1 MYSHKGRAFSNI
13 NIRFCFPAFR
23 NFIILCI
30 IDKIISC
37 MLKIGIIGLGDI
49 AQKAYL
55 PILCSKDLEIHL
67 FTRNQE
73 SLARI
78 GRQYRI
84 SNLHSSLESILR
96 SGINGAFVHT
106 ATESHE
112 SIIVQLLMH
121 NIHVYVDKPI
131 TYDYASSK
139 RLLDL
144 AEKRGLNLMAGFNRR
159 YAPAYQELKRIE
171 NPNMIILQKNR
182 HSLPGDIRTF
192 VFDDFIHVIDTMRYL
207 FAVPIKEILV
217 SGMKRDGLLIH
228 AVLQLIAENGATAI
242 GIMNRDSGT
251 LEEKVEVFSSEVKK
265 TVVNMTNLSTMRQKT
280 EISSGINDWE
290 STLSKRGFENI
301 IQDFLQVLEKGTNPQ
316 FSMQDALL
324 THEMCENVVSQL
336 IIDN

>member
-1 MYSHKGRAFSNI
+1 
-13 NIRFCFPAFR
+13 
-23 NFIILCI
+23 
-30 IDKIISC
+30 

-55 PILCSKDLEIHL
+55 PVLSSKDLEIHL

-73 SLARI
+73 RLVQI

-84 SNLHSSLESILR
+84 TNIHTSLESILK
-96 SGINGAFVHT
+96 SGISGAFVHT
-106 ATESHE
+106 ATESHIN
-112 SIIVQLLMH
+112 IIQTLLMH

-131 TYDYASSK
+131 SYDYASSK
-139 RLLDL
+139 EMIDL
-144 AEKRGLNLMAGFNRR
+144 AISRSLNLMVGFNRR
-159 YAPAYQELKRIE
+159 YAPAYQELKQVV

-207 FAVPIKEILV
+207 FTLPVKEILV
-217 SGMKRDGLLIH
+217 RGMKRNGLLIH
-228 AVLQLIAENGATAI
+228 AIIQLIAENGSTAI

-251 LEEKVEVFSSEVKK
+251 LEEKIEVFSSEEKK
-265 TVVNMTNLSTMRQKT
+265 TVINMTDLSTMRQKT
-280 EISSGINDWE
+280 KTSAGVSDWE

-301 IQDFLQVLEKGTNPQ
+301 IRDFLYIIESGNKPQ

-324 THEMCENVVSQL
+324 THEMCEMVVNQL
-336 IIDN
+336 TIDS

>member
-1 MYSHKGRAFSNI
+1 
-13 NIRFCFPAFR
+13 
-23 NFIILCI
+23 
-30 IDKIISC
+30 

-55 PILCSKDLEIHL
+55 PVLSSKDLEIHL

-73 SLARI
+73 RLAQI
-78 GRQYRI
+78 GKQYRI
-84 SNLHSSLESILR
+84 NSLHPSLESILE
-96 SGINGAFVHT
+96 SGIKGAFVHT

-112 SIIVQLLMH
+112 SIIEQLLRH

-131 TYDYASSK
+131 TYDYASSRK
-139 RLLDL
+139 LIAL
-144 AEKRGLNLMAGFNRR
+144 AESRGLNLMVGFNRR
-159 YAPAYQELKRIE
+159 YAPAYRELKQVE

-207 FAVPIKEILV
+207 FTLPLKEVLV
-217 SGMKRDGLLIH
+217 RGMKRDGLLIH
-228 AVLQLIAENGATAI
+228 VVLQLIAENGSTAI

-251 LEEKVEVFSSEVKK
+251 LEEKVEVFSSQEKK

-290 STLSKRGFENI
+290 STLSKRGFEYM
-301 IQDFLQVLEKGTNPQ
+301 IQDFLQALENATKPQ

-324 THEMCENVVSQL
+324 THEMCENVVKQL
-336 IIDN
+336 IIDS

>member
-1 MYSHKGRAFSNI
+1 
-13 NIRFCFPAFR
+13 
-23 NFIILCI
+23 
-30 IDKIISC
+30 

-55 PILCSKDLEIHL
+55 PVLSGKDFEIHL

-73 SLARI
+73 RLVQI

-84 SNLHSSLESILR
+84 NNLHSSFESILE
-96 SGINGAFVHT
+96 SGIDGAFVHT

-112 SIIVQLLMH
+112 SIIEQLLRH

-131 TYDYASSK
+131 TYDFASSK
-139 RLLDL
+139 RLIEL
-144 AEKRGLNLMAGFNRR
+144 AESRDLNLMVGFNRR
-159 YAPAYQELKRIE
+159 YAPAYRELKQVKD
-171 NPNMIILQKNR
+171 PNMIILQKNR

-192 VFDDFIHVIDTMRYL
+192 VFDDFIHVLDTMRYL
-207 FAVPIKEILV
+207 FDRPVEEVLIR
-217 SGMKRDGLLIH
+217 GMKRDGLLIH
-228 AVLQLIAENGATAI
+228 AVVQLIAENGSTAI

-251 LEEKVEVFSSEVKK
+251 LEEKVEIFSTVEKK

-290 STLSKRGFENI
+290 STLSKRGFESI
-301 IQDFLQVLEKGTNPQ
+301 IQDFLQVLENGTKPQ

-324 THEMCENVVSQL
+324 THEMCENVVNQL
-336 IIDN
+336 TIDC

>member
-1 MYSHKGRAFSNI
+1 
-13 NIRFCFPAFR
+13 
-23 NFIILCI
+23 
-30 IDKIISC
+30 

-55 PILCSKDLEIHL
+55 PVLSSKYLEIHL
-67 FTRNQE
+67 FARNQE
-73 SLARI
+73 RLTQI

-84 SNLHSSLESILR
+84 INLHSSLESILE
-96 SGINGAFVHT
+96 SGIKGAFVHT

-112 SIIVQLLMH
+112 SIIEQLLRH

-131 TYDYASSK
+131 TYDFASSK
-139 RLLDL
+139 RLIDL
-144 AEKRGLNLMAGFNRR
+144 AESRGLNLMVGFNRR
-159 YAPAYQELKRIE
+159 YAPAYRELKQVE
-171 NPNMIILQKNR
+171 NPNMVILQKNR

-207 FAVPIKEILV
+207 FDRPVEEVLV
-217 SGMKRDGLLIH
+217 RGMKRDGLLIH
-228 AVLQLIAENGATAI
+228 AVVQLISENGSTAI

-251 LEEKVEVFSSEVKK
+251 LEEKVEVFSTEEKK

-290 STLSKRGFENI
+290 STLSKRGFESI
-301 IQDFLQVLEKGTNPQ
+301 VQDFLQALENGTKPQ

-324 THEMCENVVSQL
+324 THEMCENVVNQL
-336 IIDN
+336 IIDS

>member
-1 MYSHKGRAFSNI
+1 
-13 NIRFCFPAFR
+13 
-23 NFIILCI
+23 
-30 IDKIISC
+30 

-55 PILCSKDLEIHL
+55 PVLSSKDLEIHL

-73 SLARI
+73 RLSQI
-78 GRQYRI
+78 GRQYRLN
-84 SNLHSSLESILR
+84 NLHSSLESILD
-96 SGINGAFVHT
+96 SGIKGAFVHT

-112 SIIVQLLMH
+112 SIIEQLLRH

-131 TYDYASSK
+131 TYDYASSR
-139 RLLDL
+139 RLIDL
-144 AEKRGLNLMAGFNRR
+144 AESRGLNLMVGFNRR
-159 YAPAYQELKRIE
+159 YAPAYRELKQVE

-182 HSLPGDIRTF
+182 HSLPGHIRTF

-207 FAVPIKEILV
+207 FTLPLKEVLV
-217 SGMKRDGLLIH
+217 RGMKRDGLLVH
-228 AVLQLIAENGATAI
+228 VVLQLIAENGSTAI

-251 LEEKVEVFSSEVKK
+251 LEEKVEVFSSQEKK

-290 STLSKRGFENI
+290 STLSKRGFEYM
-301 IQDFLQVLEKGTNPQ
+301 IQDFLQALENGTKPQ

-324 THEMCENVVSQL
+324 THEMCENVVKQL
-336 IIDN
+336 TIDN

>member
-1 MYSHKGRAFSNI
+1 
-13 NIRFCFPAFR
+13 
-23 NFIILCI
+23 
-30 IDKIISC
+30 

-55 PILCSKDLEIHL
+55 PVLSSKDLEIHL

-73 SLARI
+73 RLSQI
-78 GRQYRI
+78 GRQYRLN
-84 SNLHSSLESILR
+84 NLHSSLESILD
-96 SGINGAFVHT
+96 SGIKGAFVHT

-112 SIIVQLLMH
+112 SIIEQLLRH

-131 TYDYASSK
+131 TYDYASSR
-139 RLLDL
+139 RLIDL
-144 AEKRGLNLMAGFNRR
+144 AESRGLNLMVGFNRR
-159 YAPAYQELKRIE
+159 YAPAYRELKQVE

-182 HSLPGDIRTF
+182 HSLPGHIRTF

-207 FAVPIKEILV
+207 FTLPLKEVLV
-217 SGMKRDGLLIH
+217 RGMKRDGLLVH
-228 AVLQLIAENGATAI
+228 VVLQLIAENGSTAI

-251 LEEKVEVFSSEVKK
+251 LEEKVEVFSSEEKK

-290 STLSKRGFENI
+290 STLSKRGFESI
-301 IQDFLQVLEKGTNPQ
+301 IQDFLQALENGTKPQ

-324 THEMCENVVSQL
+324 THEMCENVVNQL
-336 IIDN
+336 TIDS

>member
-1 MYSHKGRAFSNI
+1 
-13 NIRFCFPAFR
+13 
-23 NFIILCI
+23 
-30 IDKIISC
+30 

-55 PILCSKDLEIHL
+55 PVLSSKDLEIHL

-73 SLARI
+73 RLAQI

-84 SNLHSSLESILR
+84 NNLHSSLESMLQ
-96 SGINGAFVHT
+96 SGIKGAFVHT

-112 SIIVQLLMH
+112 SIIEQLLRH

-131 TYDYASSK
+131 TYDFASSK

-144 AEKRGLNLMAGFNRR
+144 AESIGLNLMVGFNRR
-159 YAPAYQELKRIE
+159 YAPAYRELKQVKD
-171 NPNMIILQKNR
+171 PNMIILQKNR

-207 FAVPIKEILV
+207 FTLPLKEVLV
-217 SGMKRDGLLIH
+217 RGMKSDGLLIH
-228 AVLQLIAENGATAI
+228 AVVQMIAENGSTAI

-251 LEEKVEVFSSEVKK
+251 LEEKAEVFSSEEKK
-265 TVVNMTNLSTMRQKT
+265 IVVNMTDLSTMRQKT

-301 IQDFLQVLEKGTNPQ
+301 IQDFLLAIENGTKPQ

-324 THEMCENVVSQL
+324 THEMCENVVNQL
-336 IIDN
+336 TIDN

>member
-1 MYSHKGRAFSNI
+1 
-13 NIRFCFPAFR
+13 
-23 NFIILCI
+23 
-30 IDKIISC
+30 

-55 PILCSKDLEIHL
+55 PVLSSKDLEIHL

-73 SLARI
+73 RLAQI
-78 GRQYRI
+78 GRQYRL
-84 SNLHSSLESILR
+84 SNLHFSFESILE
-96 SGINGAFVHT
+96 SGIKGAFVHT

-112 SIIVQLLMH
+112 SIIEQLLMYD
-121 NIHVYVDKPI
+121 IHVYVDKPI

-139 RLLDL
+139 RLIDL
-144 AEKRGLNLMAGFNRR
+144 ADSRGLNLMVGFNRR
-159 YAPAYQELKRIE
+159 YAPAYRELKQSE

-207 FAVPIKEILV
+207 FTRPLKEVLV
-217 SGMKRDGLLIH
+217 RGMKREGLLIH
-228 AVLQLIAENGATAI
+228 VVVQLIAENGSIAI

-251 LEEKVEVFSSEVKK
+251 LEEKVEVFSSEEKN
-265 TVVNMTNLSTMRQKT
+265 TVINMINMSTMRQKT

-290 STLSKRGFENI
+290 STLSKRGFESI
-301 IQDFLQVLEKGTNPQ
+301 IQDFLQAIENGTKPQ

-324 THEMCENVVSQL
+324 THEMCENVVMQL
-336 IIDN
+336 TIDN